1 MKIEIILTI
10 SLLFGLFSCTEQK
23 SEVPENIYISWG
35 AHDQLSDSVKLTEE
49 LANKELDAYLALRE
63 QGVKLDYFLMDMFW
77 FSKHTL
83 YKSFNETW
91 PNGYETFFKKAK
103 ENNVKLGLWLSAN
116 VLGWNENMRWL
127 DYQDTLANGIGNEK
141 LWMAFYDGV
150 WPAYFNSVLEYWYS
164 EGVTLFKIDFA
175 AFYAVKVGDEGKYSK
190 EQLEEM
196 NKKVFHKLVAD
207 FRKKHPDCKFIA
219 YNGLFDHHSSVK
231 AETDWWLE
239 VFDALF
245 CGDPQPGLVP
255 GYNFVQSVTLYSDQ
269 MFWTFAKKK
278 VPISF
283 IDNSQFM
290 LSNTGTGNYRG
301 KQDWKTMLVSTLAK
315 RSMFQTYYGNLEL
328 LDSSDAVWM
337 KQAQQLFYQMDTL
350 LLIGDYPYQVLPFA
364 YHLKNK
370 RGGLVFAVNPSQ
382 QMQKVQLPLDY
393 QGQPAGILFSQ
404 PGYRNIIEGN
414 TVTLAPEQSVL
425 IGFNE
430 YANEKYSLGTSG
442 EGSFPNESVN
452 IEIKERKALN
462 NGVSFQINKPEKGNI
477 RLVFEIKNEDGTM
490 VKANG
495 GPPPYGKPM
504 GEVLQ
509 IKVVSAGKKIPV
521 SINYNKVIW
530 SGLSW
535 AVGEI
540 AEKDLKDAGP
550 VIDVA
555 FNVADD
561 KFNGIIVES
570 CFNTIYE

>member
-1 MKIEIILTI
+1 M
-10 SLLFGLFSCTEQK
+10 
-23 SEVPENIYISWG
+23 
-35 AHDQLSDSVKLTEE
+35 
-49 LANKELDAYLALRE
+49 AL
-63 QGVKLDYFLMDMFW
+63 
-77 FSKHTL
+77 
-83 YKSFNETW
+83 
-91 PNGYETFFKKAK
+91 
-103 ENNVKLGLWLSAN
+103 
-116 VLGWNENMRWL
+116 
-127 DYQDTLANGIGNEK
+127 
-141 LWMAFYDGV
+141 YDGV
-150 WPAYFNSVLEYWYS
+150 WPAYFNSVLEYWHN

-175 AFYAVKVGDEGKYSK
+175 AIYAVKVGDESKYSK
-190 EQLEEM
+190 EQVEDM
-196 NKKVFHKLVAD
+196 NKRAFHKLVAD
-207 FRKKHPDCKFIA
+207 FRRKHPDCKFIV

-301 KQDWKTMLVSTLAK
+301 KQDWKIMLVSTLAK

-328 LDSSDAVWM
+328 LDAPDAVWM

-350 LLIGDYPYQVLPFA
+350 LLIGDYPYQKLPFA
-364 YHLKNK
+364 YHLKNAK
-370 RGGLVFAVNPSQ
+370 GGLVFAVNPGQ

-393 QGQPAGILFSQ
+393 KGQSAGILFSQ
-404 PGYRNIIEGN
+404 PGYRNIIEDN

-430 YANEKYSLGTSG
+430 YSNEKYSLGTSG
-442 EGSFPNESVN
+442 EGWFPNEIYS
-452 IEIKERKALN
+452 IKIRNRKALN
-462 NGVSFQINKPEKGNI
+462 KAVSFQVNKPEKGNI
-477 RLVFEIKNEDGTM
+477 RLVFELKDMDGAI

-495 GPPPYGKPM
+495 GAPPFGKPM

-509 IKVVSAGKKIPV
+509 IKVVSAGQIIPV

-530 SGLSW
+530 SGLNW

-540 AEKDLKDAGP
+540 EEKELQNAHKDTEVTFKILDNNFKGT
-550 VIDVA
+550 
-555 FNVADD
+555 
-561 KFNGIIVES
+561 IIEN
-570 CFNTIYE
+570 CYNTLYNR